1 MPVFTGCPLL
11 EEFKLDGQ
19 CPTDRGLFAL
29 GSSCPRLRSIKL
41 NFSGKPAFSDSGL
54 KVLSR
59 GCPVLTDL
67 SLHDAPNITDTAVLS
82 FAEQCRKLVSL
93 RITSQRIT
101 SRAVCTLLKVNPNL
115 RGISLGGDLLV
126 RGEVALTL
134 ALHCHKALFIRL
146 LVCSHLTEAMLATLF
161 TRCTRL
167 EALSL
172 VIACSITLHCKSLDD
187 VDLRSCPK
195 LTGLTLS
202 HLFRFGKR
210 LTRIYMEN
218 CGLYTSDEPGR
229 YYTAG
234 PNKTHGLPFGDDK
247 PFVDLFR
254 ATWSTSW
261 APPLTPLLVAQSS
274 TSCK

>member
-1 MPVFTGCPLL
+1 MPIFTGFPLH

-19 CPTDRGLFAL
+19 CPTDQALFAL
-29 GSSCPRLRSIKL
+29 GSSCPQLRSIKL

-54 KVLSR
+54 KALSR
-59 GCPVLTDL
+59 GCPDLTHL
-67 SLHDAPNITDTAVLS
+67 GLHHAPNIAILS
-82 FAEQCRKLVSL
+82 FAEHCHKLVSL

-101 SRAVCTLLKVNPNL
+101 SRAVCALLKASPNL
-115 RGISLGGDLLV
+115 TAISLGGELLV
-126 RGEVALTL
+126 TGEVVLAL
-134 ALHCHKALFIRL
+134 ALHCRRALFIRL

-172 VIACSITLHCKSLDD
+172 VIAGSITLVLHCKSLDD

-210 LTRIYMEN
+210 LTRIYMED